1 MNIRVDRIA
10 QCSALLLA
18 LLLTGCAAPPGPD
31 DWGPF
36 EPLAPVPVSVEE
48 RNGAIYHDATAQ
60 SLFSDVKAHR
70 VGDTLTVVLAE
81 RTSATS
87 SASTSTQR
95 ETSTGISNPIL
106 FGEAP
111 TRGGGIPLF
120 QSSLD
125 SNNAFEG
132 DASSSQSNS
141 VIGNISVTVYQR
153 LPNGNLVVRGEKWV
167 RVNQGRERLRVAGI
181 VRPAD
186 INADNSVPSFKL
198 ADARID
204 YSERGALG
212 DANRPGW
219 LTRFFQ
225 SPIFPF

>member
-1 MNIRVDRIA
+1 MK
-10 QCSALLLA
+10 ALRLTSLSLLA
-18 LLLTGCAAPPGPD
+18 AVLAGCAAPPGPD

-36 EPLAPVPVSVEE
+36 EPLPVAPVSPAHN
-48 RNGAIYHDATAQ
+48 NGSIYHASTAY
-60 SLFSDVKAHR
+60 SLFTDVKAHR

-81 RTSATS
+81 QTSATS

-95 ETSTGISNPIL
+95 DTTTSISNPTLSGEL
-106 FGEAP
+106 FE
-111 TRGGGIPLF
+111 RSGGFPLF
-120 QSSLD
+120 QSALES
-125 SNNAFEG
+125 AHEFEG
-132 DASSSQSNS
+132 DASSSQSNR
-141 VIGNISVTVYQR
+141 VAGNISVTVYQR

-212 DANRPGW
+212 DSNRPGW